1 MRSDDWLLVLCGAL
15 CVALLFAPLGS
26 GGLLWA

>member
-15 CVALLFAPLGS
+15 CVALLFAPLGHT
-26 GGLLWA
+26 GGIWA

>member
-15 CVALLFAPLGS
+15 CVALLFAPLGDT
-26 GGLLWA
+26 GGIWA